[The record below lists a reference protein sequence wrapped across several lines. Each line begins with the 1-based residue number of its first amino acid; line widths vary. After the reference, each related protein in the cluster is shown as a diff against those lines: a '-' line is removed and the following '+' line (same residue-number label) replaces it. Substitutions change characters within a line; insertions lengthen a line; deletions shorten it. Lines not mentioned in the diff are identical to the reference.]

1 MFKSPS
7 TVLSSFEVE
16 NTTVKNQ
23 SEFFKEDPILST
35 FCSPVLKVLQG
46 FYDSLPSPD
55 SRASLPVAFINS
67 YSYILHFP
75 NKPFSYFLHPST
87 FCTPKKNCL
96 NLSLYHKRKLY
107 LEQHNNVYFYPLLL

>member
-23 SEFFKEDPILST
+23 SEVFKEDPILST

-67 YSYILHFP
+67 CPYILHFP
-75 NKPFSYFLHPST
+75 NKPFSYFLRSST

-96 NLSLYHKRKLY
+96 NLSLYQKYLNKL
-107 LEQHNNVYFYPLLL
+107 EN